1 MARKSKKLKFDLTEN
16 KLSQNDTRV
25 HFDRKDNL
33 LAEEH
38 YGFYLIAKVSSSR
51 SELNPRI
58 YLSIKHKKEYY
69 EEKLK
74 QGNRWYNQKPKKTKT
89 EIFDGNKNYL
99 KLIKTILD
107 VAFSQERGYEL
118 TKSILNGFHSFIVS
132 LKKRKRS
139 LENISDISK
148 EDILNIFQYFHTLKS
163 MNKQQLIDLDKF
175 LGAINISFPQ
185 LNTLKKE
192 LREKLDSKN
201 KQQKNVTHDR
211 FLASSIVYQLEIC
224 IKKEYEEL
232 KEIVRIREKWMKE
245 FDDPKF
251 ITKEDIIK
259 TIFDNIEKNSTINIG
274 NFVELLLL
282 KLKNDF
288 GISTDFFYMLKNSYN
303 YELSYNQNRY
313 IELKKKEFKKISL
326 NGRNIDIKSEKY
338 AMYWLRELFPE
349 YPYCNLISSKYEAF
363 NKGNFRSI
371 RAWCTKQFNIKL
383 KSLDKK
389 LYPTNNELYPVFLLL
404 LIKTGA
410 NQEVLKNIEIKLN
423 QNGDFIID
431 GDDLG
436 LFTIIDG
443 IKNRSNSEISITIK
457 NSSIEKKY
465 LDLYIKYCTEVYKH
479 SKDNR
484 LFQYVNMSGGLSKK
498 YQFIENT
505 FLTNIK
511 NSPTSFYKKYEIF
524 DIDGARLNFIKHTSI
539 RKSHNYQD
547 FLKGKEAFERQTR
560 KTHKSGDTTRTY
572 YEDQNLEWEEAK
584 KHKIALAQNL
594 IVGIF
599 KGKIT
604 RKDHKTAAL
613 FYGPLADCK
622 DNKHPT
628 FDNTLDMKNNEFCT
642 DWTKCLTRCDK
653 SCVIPK
659 VHGPVIFAW
668 IDYMQEM
675 QEDFMRQQDWEKE
688 YLIDYNA
695 AQDTVSHFTNEEKQ
709 YCVSE
714 KHKHVGFVK
723 MKFKKTVK
731 L

>member
-16 KLSQNDTRV
+16 RLSQNDTRV

-38 YGFYLIAKVSSSR
+38 YGFYLIAEVSSSR
-51 SELNPRI
+51 SKLNPRI
-58 YLSIKHKKEYY
+58 YLSYKHKKEYY

-74 QGNRWYNQKPKKTKT
+74 QGNRWYEQKPRKSKS
-89 EIFDGNKNYL
+89 EVFDGNEKYC
-99 KLIKTILD
+99 KLIKTTLD
-107 VAFSQERGYEL
+107 VAFPQERGYFY
-118 TKSILNGFHSFIVS
+118 TRAILNGLQIFIAG
-132 LKKRKRS
+132 LKKRKR
-139 LENISDISK
+139 NIDNISK
-148 EDILNIFQYFHTLKS
+148 EDILNVFQYFHTLKS
-163 MNKQQLIDLDKF
+163 LSKQNLRDLEIF
-175 LGAINISFPQ
+175 LSAINMSFPQ
-185 LNTLKKE
+185 LKRLKKE
-192 LREKLDSKN
+192 LREKLDSQN
-201 KQQKNVTHDR
+201 KQQKNVTHDKS
-211 FLASSIVYQLEIC
+211 LPSSIVYQLETY

-232 KEIVRIREKWMKE
+232 KELVRNRDKWMKE

-251 ITKEDIIK
+251 ITKEDILK
-259 TIFDNIEKNSTINIG
+259 TIFDCIENYTTGKIG
-274 NFVELLLL
+274 SFVELLIL
-282 KLKNDF
+282 KLNNDF
-288 GISTDFFYMLKNSYN
+288 AINTNCLDISKNN
-303 YELSYNQNRY
+303 YKYDYNRY
-313 IELKKKEFKKISL
+313 LELKKMSL

-338 AMYWLRELFPE
+338 AMYWFRELFPE
-349 YPYCNLISSKYEAF
+349 YPYSKAISSKYEAF
-363 NKGNFRSI
+363 KKGDFKSI
-371 RAWCTKQFNIKL
+371 RTWCTKQFNIKL

-389 LYPTNNELYPVFLLL
+389 LYPTNNEMYPVFLLL

-410 NQEVLKNIEIKLN
+410 NQEVLKNIGIQLN
-423 QNGDFIID
+423 QNGDFIVD

-465 LDLYIKYCTEVYKH
+465 LDLYIKCYAEVYKH
-479 SKDNR
+479 SKGNR
-484 LFQYVNMSGGLSKK
+484 LFQYINTRGSLSKK
-498 YQFIENT
+498 YQFIDDS
-505 FLTNIK
+505 FLTNVK

-524 DIDGARLNFIKHTSI
+524 DIDGTRLNFINHTSI

-547 FLKGKEAFERQTR
+547 FLKGKEEFERQLR
-560 KTHKSGDTTRTY
+560 KSHKSGDTTKIY
-572 YEDQNLEWEEAK
+572 YENQNFEWEEAK

-604 RKDHKTAAL
+604 RKDHKTAEL

-628 FDNTLDMKNNEFCT
+628 FDNVLDIKDNEFCT

-731 L
+731 TIGEKHYA